1 MEHNTRILI
10 MEDDETISA
19 ALEMILGE
27 AGYDVAV
34 AGTGEK
40 ALELFEKQPF
50 DLIIADLKL
59 PGISGM
65 EVIRRVKDKKP
76 ETEVIVITGVGTE
89 PIAEEALTLGAHDFL
104 PKPFTDDQIR
114 TAIDEALKH
123 HEAGPFHLFTMIQKR
138 EVLNVLN
145 RAADD
150 QEFWHE
156 LMELGSEAL
165 DQAQLISDAKSAITS
180 GDLKWINEHV
190 GELNQKQLAFIFK
203 RLERQAYM

>member
-1 MEHNTRILI
+1 MKDTRILV
-10 MEDDETISA
+10 MEDDESIST

-34 AGTGEK
+34 AGTGEE
-40 ALELFEKQPF
+40 ALQRFEEQPF

-59 PGISGM
+59 PGIGGM
-65 EVIRRVKDKKP
+65 EVIRQVKEKKP

-89 PIAEEALTLGAHDFL
+89 PIAEEAMTLGAHDFL
-104 PKPFTDDQIR
+104 PKPFTDDQIK
-114 TAIDEALKH
+114 TAIDEALRH
-123 HEAGPFHLFTMIQKR
+123 HEAGPFHLFSLIQKR
-138 EVLNVLN
+138 EVLGVLS

-150 QEFWHE
+150 DEFWDE
-156 LMELGSEAL
+156 LMELGSKAL
-165 DQAQLISDAKSAITS
+165 DRYQLISDAKAAIAS

-203 RLERQAYM
+203 RLERQSYT

>member
-1 MEHNTRILI
+1 MKDTRILV
-10 MEDDETISA
+10 MEDDESIST
-19 ALEMILGE
+19 ALEMILSE
-27 AGYDVAV
+27 AGYDVEV

-40 ALELFEKQPF
+40 ALELFENKPF

-59 PGISGM
+59 PGIGGM
-65 EVIRRVKDKKP
+65 EVIRQVKDKSP
-76 ETEVIVITGVGTE
+76 ATEVIVITGVGTE
-89 PIAEEALTLGAHDFL
+89 PIADEALTLGAHDFL
-104 PKPFTDDQIR
+104 PKPFTDDQIK
-114 TAIDEALKH
+114 TAIDEALEH

-138 EVLNVLN
+138 EVLNVLS

-156 LMELGSEAL
+156 LMELGSKAL
-165 DQAQLISDAKSAITS
+165 DQSQLISDAKSAITS

-203 RLERQAYM
+203 RLERQSYS